1 MALLSNDRQP
11 RPASDLLQNAAYL
24 GAANMMCN
32 QTPNANLVEYVIK
45 LARSKR
51 LVLVLN
57 NSDIINISND
67 IFKFVVRCTCDSILL
82 ETLRV

>member
-11 RPASDLLQNAAYL
+11 RPASCLLQNAAYL

-32 QTPNANLVEYVIK
+32 QTPNADLVEYLIK
-45 LARSKR
+45 LGRSKS

-67 IFKFVVRCTCDSILL
+67 IFKFVERSLCDKILF

>member
-1 MALLSNDRQP
+1 M
-11 RPASDLLQNAAYL
+11 QNAAYL

-32 QTPNANLVEYVIK
+32 QATNANLVEYIIK
-45 LARSKR
+45 LARSKS

-67 IFKFVVRCTCDSILL
+67 IFKFVERGLCDKIFF